1 MYKIT
6 EFDGHRVPWVILMG
20 TGYAEQILKKGARL
34 WIKWETGN
42 NNIHINCLT
51 TASKHTYLRAVLVD
65 MTVFFCGNTHTS
77 LAWKIVSKPV
87 VSYLG
92 EPRYRNYIWQPQI
105 TDRSWLTWICLFPI
119 FGASWQ
125 MTVYQAVPLHCL
137 GSLRLCW
144 ASELSPKK
152 LCLCWKGIG
161 KSDV

>member
-65 MTVFFCGNTHTS
+65 MTVFFLWEHPYQLGVEDRFKARRFLSRRTPIQELHLTTPNHR
-77 LAWKIVSKPV
+77 SKLTDMDLSVPNIWGILTNDCLSGCPTALPRFASPV
-87 VSYLG
+87 
-92 EPRYRNYIWQPQI
+92 
-105 TDRSWLTWICLFPI
+105 
-119 FGASWQ
+119 
-125 MTVYQAVPLHCL
+125 
-137 GSLRLCW
+137 
-144 ASELSPKK
+144 LS
-152 LCLCWKGIG
+152 
-161 KSDV
+161 